1 MTQELN
7 YTRVGELVPAALD
20 APPTDPGAQ
29 PERPRP
35 RHSHALHVT
44 VLCLLTASAVALYF
58 AQLHNV
64 DLGDMTGLGLI
75 TVLPLST
82 LLGLGLLSIGFIG
95 TLSLRRRCLWLLVVQ
110 LVLLVLLL
118 HGITV
123 LLEPEARCSIAWI
136 HAGFIEYI
144 DRTGTTAP
152 DLDARWS
159 WPGFFAIAAFWVG
172 SGERVAL
179 SPILTVTPVVSN
191 LLYLVA
197 LGLLL
202 STVRMSWQARWLAAW
217 LFCLLN
223 WTGQDYFS
231 PQGWTYLLYLLFVG
245 FLVTWFRPAERMS
258 GESPRPVG
266 RGGRLWRKLWGQA
279 TPGELP
285 ARRAGPAER
294 VVLLAV
300 VVGLFTAATVSHQLT
315 PFVMVMCAAGL
326 VVARRCTLTGLP
338 MLLIVIL
345 MAWISFMTQTYWTG
359 HLAELVSDLGDV
371 GETVSSSVVE
381 RASEGSAEHQFVVYA
396 RILTSVLLFSMVG
409 WGLLRRRR
417 RGIEDRVLLV
427 LIAVPIGVVLLQSY
441 GGEIALRVY
450 LFTLA
455 PACVLA
461 ALAFFPYPA
470 ARPSL
475 LARGAAG
482 VCTLVLLFSFFVT
495 RYGNEQFEQTSEEA
509 VAAAETVYERTSARG
524 EFLYVSGTVDS
535 GATPF
540 IPVGYRDV
548 ERVSFASV
556 KAPIDPAD
564 VTGVLQALRENGP
577 GTYLITTRSQEAYLV
592 FGEGYPAEWG
602 QRFRRALAAAPGVQV
617 VVDNLDASVYTLDWL
632 PGEVAK
638 PLVPPTTG
646 VTVARTP
653 WTPVGVAFVVMLLGI
668 LGVREAWRA
677 RLASDA
683 GSRLRPLTLA
693 AVPLLVG
700 LVLVIAERFVLLT
713 S

>member
-179 SPILTVTPVVSN
+179 GPILTVTPVVSN

-285 ARRAGPAER
+285 ARRAGPTER

-396 RILTSVLLFSMVG
+396 RILTSVLLFSMAG

-427 LIAVPIGVVLLQSY
+427 LITVPIGVVLLQSY

-617 VVDNLDASVYTLDWL
+617 VVDNPDASVYTLDWL